1 MTDSQRSLINV
12 PKIPLAVVK
21 PAVAAMLGSL
31 GWVLGPT
38 SPSMKAATERMSA
51 TTDAEPELP

>member
-1 MTDSQRSLINV
+1 MTDSQRALIGV
-12 PKIPLAVVK
+12 PKIPLSVVK

-38 SPSMKAATERMSA
+38 SPSMRAANDRVSGLEDS
-51 TTDAEPELP
+51 